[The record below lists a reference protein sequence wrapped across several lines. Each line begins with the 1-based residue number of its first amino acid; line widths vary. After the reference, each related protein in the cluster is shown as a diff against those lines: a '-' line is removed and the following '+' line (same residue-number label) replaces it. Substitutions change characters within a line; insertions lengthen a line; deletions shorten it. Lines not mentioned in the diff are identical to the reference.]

1 MASSCA
7 RGDSGWT
14 LKYFSER
21 IVRCWN
27 GLPKKV
33 VESLSLEVLKSHG
46 DVALRDVVCGHG
58 GDGLGWTWMVLV
70 VFSDLNDS
78 DEGNW
83 L

>member
-1 MASSCA
+1 MYLGLRLEGMASSCA

-33 VESLSLEVLKSHG
+33 VESQSLEVFKML
-46 DVALRDVVCGHG
+46 L
-58 GDGLGWTWMVLV
+58 
-70 VFSDLNDS
+70 
-78 DEGNW
+78 
-83 L
+83 